1 MKSKKKIE
9 KQLQKARRYDNM
21 KILPRSRRGKQIFEN

>member
-1 MKSKKKIE
+1 MVEKVRR
-9 KQLQKARRYDNM
+9 KQLQKAIRYDNM